1 MGPNTQKHYPTK
13 LEYTFF
19 SNTCGTFS
27 KIDLM
32 LGHETNLL
40 RYVVFSKYIT
50 SMYIETFSPDNII
63 FFYYN
68 NEIYVRNLRRKT

>member
-63 FFYYN
+63 FFFITTMKYML
-68 NEIYVRNLRRKT
+68 ET